1 MSRKRLRRKG
11 APMTRLDQHLLFDSG
26 EDVPITEVIDMGA
39 RRAGID
45 PRIFEE
51 LTLADVARLGARI
64 RQAPS

>member
-1 MSRKRLRRKG
+1 VTRKRLRRKG
-11 APMTRLDQHLLFDSG
+11 APMTREDQHRLFDSG

-39 RRAGID
+39 RTAGID

-64 RQAPS
+64 RKAPS